1 MLTESRLNEIVR
13 LVDEKKSMTVLE
25 LTKELQISESTI
37 RRDLTILQKKGLIKK
52 VHGGATT
59 LDLGYMAKDDEVSF
73 RSDLNREDKICIAK
87 YAAGLLQDNDFVYL
101 DAGTTTELLIDY
113 IEEKNAVF
121 VTNGIVHGKKLAQRG
136 FKVYML
142 GGELKASTEAVVGAD
157 TIAVLNKYHFTKGF
171 FGTNGVSIATGFTTP
186 DVNEAAVKRK
196 ALEQTKDKYI
206 LCDASKFNKISP
218 VCFWNYEAATII
230 TNGLTDK
237 IYLEQRNVIELEK

>member
-1 MLTESRLNEIVR
+1 MLTETRLNEIVR
-13 LVDEKKSMTVLE
+13 LVEEQKSITVLE
-25 LTKELQISESTI
+25 LTKLLQTSESTI
-37 RRDLTILQKKGLIKK
+37 RRDLTVLQNKGLINK

-59 LDLGYMAKDDEVSF
+59 LELGFMAKDDDVSL
-73 RSDLNREDKICIAK
+73 RMDLNREEKIRIAK
-87 YAAGLLQDNDFVYL
+87 YAASLLKDNDFVYL

-113 IEEKNAVF
+113 IEVKNAVF

-157 TIAVLNKYHFTKGF
+157 TIALLHKYHFTKGF

-186 DVNEAAVKRK
+186 DVNEAAVKQK

-218 VCFWNYEAATII
+218 VCFWNFEYATIL
-230 TNGLTDK
+230 TNGLNDGA
-237 IYLEQRNVIELEK
+237 YLEQKNVIELK